1 MRTRRRRGRRRRRLD
16 VTFRTE
22 EDVRDDENDHDDD
35 RGVGDARGFP
45 QGASVFFCRTR
56 FSVLPARAV
65 LHTVDDAEDDASRG
79 TSELRARRGGDG
91 AEAVAT
97 STLEGDE

>member
-1 MRTRRRRGRRRRRLD
+1 MMRTRRRGRRRLD

-56 FSVLPARAV
+56 FSVLPRTRGSP
-65 LHTVDDAEDDASRG
+65 HDDAEDDASRG

>member
-1 MRTRRRRGRRRRRLD
+1 MYATTRTTTTTTAGSATRA
-16 VTFRTE
+16 VSHK
-22 EDVRDDENDHDDD
+22 VRP
-35 RGVGDARGFP
+35 R
-45 QGASVFFCRTR
+45 FFSAR
-56 FSVLPARAV
+56 FSVLPHDAV
-65 LHTVDDAEDDASRG
+65 LHAVDDAEDDASRG